1 MSENYSLNKLLTE
14 YKINIPEIQRDYVQ
28 GSDYVQGREN
38 IVRDAFLNTLFEF
51 INSSNDNENLNLNLD
66 YIYGYIDNEK
76 NILYPID
83 GQQRL
88 TTIWLL
94 HLFFYSMLDSKESQE
109 IDNFGNF
116 SYAVRK
122 LSKDFCSNLSETIK
136 NNSLYNE
143 TKTPKEFLSN
153 LNILDY
159 ETMQDKT
166 VQSMVEMLNAMQEK
180 YKKNEKIIHE
190 KNINIIE
197 KLNHIN
203 FKLINMNNL
212 NLGENT
218 YIKMNGRGKPLTPFE
233 NFKAWVMHDDT
244 TKEIFSKEDYFE
256 KIWIEYF
263 WRLVGDESKFDNVIM
278 TFTHYCGLYFLYG
291 SKWKK
296 DNKTYDFKLEQANE
310 GKYLNIN
317 TEILDKSLYVINE
330 KSVFTCDNLLIMTMV
345 IKYLLLE
352 DKVKDKYPTSENQSF
367 IISLSENKNKEKEDN
382 ILRLFSLL
390 VYAEAIFKNKTI
402 DDMIKYYKDFEEHK
416 KQEKENNKDTDYDFI
431 DYYNGFINNNIKEF
445 FNFNFN
451 DWYGFC
457 ERIIVNNRSG
467 SYSYVNNMTNNIFKK
482 YQQYITND
490 NGFMKTLFNNKDKE
504 INDNFI
510 DSQNEEIL
518 KATLIQRYR
527 EDNDLPN
534 WEEAINEAHKNQ
546 FFKGKIKFL
555 LDYSKISENIN
566 QDNIIEE
573 YNIDNFNKYYKTIA
587 QLFSGEIYE
596 NKEHLLVRFLLCH
609 FKYDLFPQKNKYK
622 QTFLLYANQSAE
634 RHLWYNLLNAKYED
648 NKYKMVPVLDEL
660 YKQVIS
666 ENIDIIKYIQLKIN
680 DFDYNSLQKE
690 DYWRLILIK
699 YGNNFDITKKIYYF
713 DYNPSYFILN
723 NNNKYTYRAKNLL
736 LFGFY
741 YYLKETKNDWNIDD
755 YFDTNSETYK
765 FKNES
770 LMIYGA
776 SHRCNNI
783 EIWHDNEKLG
793 HFEFNNNTPLFDFYN
808 DIINCIED
816 NSKCNNK
823 EN

>member
-28 GSDYVQGREN
+28 GSDK

-166 VQSMVEMLNAMQEK
+166 VQSMVKMLNAMQEK

-291 SKWKK
+291 SKWEK

-367 IISLSENKNKEKEDN
+367 IISLSENKEKEDN

-416 KQEKENNKDTDYDFI
+416 KQEKENSKDTDYDFI
-431 DYYNGFINNNIKEF
+431 DFYNDFINNNIKEF
-445 FNFNFN
+445 FNFN

-467 SYSYVNNMTNNIFKK
+467 SHSYINNMTNNIFKK

-587 QLFSGEIYE
+587 QLFSDEMDK
-596 NKEHLLVRFLLCH
+596 NNLVKFLLLH
-609 FKYDLFPQKNKYK
+609 FGYRLHFNKRYY
-622 QTFLLYANQSAE
+622 LYSNKASN
-634 RHLWYNLLNAKYED
+634 WYSLLNDKDEN
-648 NKYKMVPVLDEL
+648 NKYKMVSVLDKL
-660 YKQVIS
+660 CNVVS
-666 ENIDIIKYIQLKIN
+666 IN
-680 DFDYNSLQKE
+680 DYIKGEIKKIKDEIKNSNEAKGNWKL
-690 DYWRLILIK
+690 DYWRLVLIIYGENLEKLSLHKYNNCYYKLGNVKSYTILK
-699 YGNNFDITKKIYYF
+699 YKKFSNLLIEGFLFYLKDNVIDFSYECK
-713 DYNPSYFILN
+713 DYQEPIIIDGDVYNGEYGKQSYFIKDLGITIIRYYN
-723 NNNKYTYRAKNLL
+723 YADYYKITLVSNERQIYNFTY
-736 LFGFY
+736 
-741 YYLKETKNDWNIDD
+741 
-755 YFDTNSETYK
+755 
-765 FKNES
+765 
-770 LMIYGA
+770 
-776 SHRCNNI
+776 
-783 EIWHDNEKLG
+783 DN
-793 HFEFNNNTPLFDFYN
+793 TQSLFDFY
-808 DIINCIED
+808 DKIIECIED
-816 NSKCNNK
+816 NSQCNNK

>member
-1 MSENYSLNKLLTE
+1 MSENYSLNDLLKQ

-28 GSDYVQGREN
+28 GSDK
-38 IVRDAFLNTLFEF
+38 IIRDAFLNTLFEF
-51 INSSNDNENLNLNLD
+51 INSNNENLNLNLD

-94 HLFFYSMLDSKESQE
+94 HLFFYSMIDNKESQE

-122 LSKDFCSNLSETIK
+122 LSKDFCINLSETIK
-136 NNSLYNE
+136 NNSLYNKDKDKDKDKNE
-143 TKTPKEFLSN
+143 NKTPEQLLSN

-263 WRLVGDESKFDNVIM
+263 WGLVGDESKFDNVIM
-278 TFTHYCGLYFLYG
+278 TFTHYCGLYFLCNSG
-291 SKWKK
+291 ISFK
-296 DNKTYDFKLEQANE
+296 DNKDGWE
-310 GKYLNIN
+310 KYSNIN
-317 TEILDKSLYVINE
+317 TKILDKSLYMINE
-330 KSVFTCDNLLIMTMV
+330 ESVFTCDNLLIMTMV
-345 IKYLLLE
+345 IKYLLPE
-352 DKVKDKYPTSENQSF
+352 VKDKYPTSENQSF
-367 IISLSENKNKEKEDN
+367 IISLSEDSKNEDN

-390 VYAEAIFKNKTI
+390 VYAEAIFNKNK
-402 DDMIKYYKDFEEHK
+402 DSFEEVIK
-416 KQEKENNKDTDYDFI
+416 NNI
-431 DYYNGFINNNIKEF
+431 NNNNIK
-445 FNFNFN
+445 NFN

-457 ERIIVNNRSG
+457 ERIIVNNRSDYPYNYIN
-467 SYSYVNNMTNNIFKK
+467 SITNKIFKE
-482 YQQYITND
+482 YQKDIINN
-490 NGFMKTLFNNKDKE
+490 NGFMANLSKKENNNE
-504 INDNFI
+504 FVSN
-510 DSQNEEIL
+510 SQNEEIL

-527 EDNDLPN
+527 ENNDLPN

-546 FFKGKIKFL
+546 FFKGKIRFL
-555 LDYSKISENIN
+555 LDYSKISENMN

-587 QLFSGEIYE
+587 QLFSDKIYK
-596 NKEHLLVRFLLCH
+596 NSPKLLVRFLLCH
-609 FKYDLFPQKNKYK
+609 FEYNLFFQDSGYK
-622 QTFLLYANQSAE
+622 QTFLLYTTNDKEGRPQLYKE
-634 RHLWYNLLNAKYED
+634 LLCKKD
-648 NKYKMVPVLDEL
+648 NMVPVLDEL

-666 ENIDIIKYIQLKIN
+666 ENIDIIKYIQDKIN

-690 DYWRLILIK
+690 DYWRLLFIK
-699 YGNNFDITKKIYYF
+699 YGEQEHFNFTNRIFCYKKNHNQDGKDIIKIYSILSKST
-713 DYNPSYFILN
+713 YNH
-723 NNNKYTYRAKNLL
+723 KAKSLL

-741 YYLKETKNDWNIDD
+741 HYLKEKQNISEIFNTIRNI
-755 YFDTNSETYK
+755 YIDTNSKTYN
-765 FKNES
+765 FNINES
-770 LMIYGA
+770 LTIRISYEHYKCNVIETWQNEIQIGNFIY
-776 SHRCNNI
+776 NN
-783 EIWHDNEKLG
+783 DK
-793 HFEFNNNTPLFDFYN
+793 PLFDFY
-808 DIINCIED
+808 DEIINCIED

>member
-28 GSDYVQGREN
+28 GSDK

-166 VQSMVEMLNAMQEK
+166 VQSMVKMLNAMQEK

-291 SKWKK
+291 SKWEK

-367 IISLSENKNKEKEDN
+367 IISLSENKEKEDN

-416 KQEKENNKDTDYDFI
+416 KQEKENSKDTDYDFI
-431 DYYNGFINNNIKEF
+431 DFYNDFINNNIKEF
-445 FNFNFN
+445 FNFN

-467 SYSYVNNMTNNIFKK
+467 SHSYINNMTNNIFKK

-527 EDNDLPN
+527 ENKNLPN

-587 QLFSGEIYE
+587 QLFSDKIYK
-596 NKEHLLVRFLLCH
+596 NSPKLLVRFLLCNFNYSLF
-609 FKYDLFPQKNKYK
+609 FKKSK
-622 QTFLLYANQSAE
+622 FLLYANSDKEGREQ
-634 RHLWYNLLNAKYED
+634 WYKLLNDKH
-648 NKYKMVPVLDEL
+648 KMVPVLDKL
-660 YKQVIS
+660 YKNVIL
-666 ENIDIIKYIQLKIN
+666 ENIEMIKYIEKNIEN
-680 DFDYNSLQKE
+680 IENFCDNSLKYNE
-690 DYWRLILIK
+690 WWRLILIR
-699 YGNNFDITKKIYYF
+699 YGNAFTITNKIYCYNTGYF
-713 DYNPSYFILN
+713 VLYSPN
-723 NNNKYTYRAKNLL
+723 NYSHRAWNLL

-741 YYLKETKNDWNIDD
+741 YYLTEQKEQKEKQNISNMN
-755 YFDTNSETYK
+755 FDISNNSFDKQSNTYK
-765 FKNES
+765 FKINNS
-770 LMIYGA
+770 FTIYA
-776 SHRCNNI
+776 SRCNNI
-783 EIWHDNEKLG
+783 EIWDNEKQIG
-793 HFEFNNNTPLFDFYN
+793 NFIYNNDKPLFDFY
-808 DIINCIED
+808 DEIINCIED
-816 NSKCNNK
+816 NIKCNNK